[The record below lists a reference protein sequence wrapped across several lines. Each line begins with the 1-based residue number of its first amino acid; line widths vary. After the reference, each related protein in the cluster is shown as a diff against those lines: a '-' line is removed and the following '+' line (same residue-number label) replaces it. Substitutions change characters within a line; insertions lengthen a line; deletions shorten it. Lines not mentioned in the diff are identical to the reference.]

1 MMDINAPPDLH
12 DGALIF
18 TAREVRRSK
27 GVPQRAICAIAMAD
41 LSRCYLHNLGDS
53 ERAKLADL
61 RSRLPKLVAQAR
73 EASEDAKAAEKLT
86 IWGVDL
92 EKENEASDIV
102 LLKFIRAEELDVDK
116 AADRI
121 VQTLIFRADC
131 QIDGLKDAELPK
143 CYQGH
148 DVISGYDVD
157 GRPVMISRFG
167 KMDLEAVFG
176 DVEAFVRYRA
186 KLMEEAIAKLSF
198 KKGEPEELTQ
208 VHDYSGVP
216 LIFQTSQV
224 KGAVSAVTKVFG
236 EHYPETKGV
245 TIFVN
250 FPTAFAKLFK
260 AFSVF
265 IPERTLKKFQ
275 ILGENDQET
284 LFKFLPPETVPEAL
298 GGMLGTPAGPMSG
311 PCKTLSVRARG
322 NEEMPLIKVAAAC
335 TIQWEVRV
343 CYWEI
348 SYELYFYA
356 DGASEPEL
364 VKKSDAMVQATDGIV
379 SGEYV
384 AKGPGELKCNFINNG
399 AWFKSR
405 FCLGRAEQKS

>member
-1 MMDINAPPDLH
+1 
-12 DGALIF
+12 
-18 TAREVRRSK
+18 
-27 GVPQRAICAIAMAD
+27 MAD
-41 LSRCYLHNLGDS
+41 LSQCYLHNLGETEKS
-53 ERAKLADL
+53 KLADL
-61 RSRLPKLVAQAR
+61 RSRLPKLMAQAR

-92 EKENEASDIV
+92 EKETDASNIV

-116 AADRI
+116 AAERI

-148 DVISGYDVD
+148 DVISGFDVE

-198 KKGEPEELTQ
+198 KKGEPEDLTQ

-224 KGAVSAVTKVFG
+224 KGAVSAVTKVFS

-275 ILGENDQET
+275 ILGEQDQEQ
-284 LFKFLPPETVPEAL
+284 LFKFLPPQAVPEAL
-298 GGMLGTPAGPMSG
+298 GGMLSSPIGPMAG
-311 PCKTLSVRARG
+311 PCKTLTVRARG
-322 NEEMPLIKVAAAC
+322 NEEMPLIKIASPC

-348 SYELYFYA
+348 SYELYFCA
-356 DGASEPEL
+356 DGSEPEL
-364 VKKSDAMVQATDGIV
+364 VKKSEAMVQSTDGIV
-379 SGEYV
+379 RGEYV
-384 AKGPGELKCNFINNG
+384 AKVPGELKCNFINNG

-405 FCLGRAEQKS
+405 FCVGRAEEKKS